1 MNRKNKTGIWIDHKR
16 AVIINFDENN
26 EEKIYNIESEYE
38 GNEREEGE
46 GNEKNNT
53 RMGNHFIR
61 DELGMENR
69 KKELLRKFYLEVIL
83 RINEISELYIF
94 GPAEAKNELV
104 SKIRNYQS
112 LNILISKIESA
123 DYMTDNEIAAKVRDY
138 FHVNK
143 LAA

>member
-53 RMGNHFIR
+53 RMGNHFIT